1 MKHLFVFIIIHFITA
16 VGAQIPIEPSKIKSF
31 NITVNHDDCTIK
43 TQMLAS
49 NKKIDA
55 KSELTYLWYSSQ
67 KIMETKGGYDGK
79 LIHGFYKSFYLN
91 NQLKEQGTI
100 RYGVKHKEWK
110 FWYADGKLREL
121 ITWKNGVKSG
131 KYCIY
136 NDMGQL
142 MAKGNFKNDKLHG
155 SFFTYNSNGGIIDK
169 KKYKN
174 GTEIVPKP
182 KRVKEKKQKV
192 LKSEKEENEKPKK
205 EKKSKSKK
213 QNSKTDLKENKVVH
227 S

>member
-1 MKHLFVFIIIHFITA
+1 MRYLFIYIIIHFIA
-16 VGAQIPIEPSKIKSF
+16 CLNAQLPIEPSKMKSF

-43 TQMLAS
+43 TQMLS
-49 NKKIDA
+49 TNKKMDA

-100 RYGVKHKEWK
+100 KYGVKHKEWK
-110 FWYADGKLREL
+110 FWYSDGSLREL
-121 ITWKNGVKSG
+121 ITWKNGVKTG

-142 MAKGNFKNDKLHG
+142 MAKGNFKNDKLNG
-155 SFFTYNSNGGIIDK
+155 TFITYNSSGNVIDK

-174 GTEIVPKP
+174 GMELVPKP
-182 KRVKEKKQKV
+182 KKVKEKKQKEINPER
-192 LKSEKEENEKPKK
+192 KEKPKK
-205 EKKSKSKK
+205 EKKLKNKK
-213 QNSKTDLKENKVVH
+213 KDSKTELKKNKVVH
-227 S
+227 T